1 MVDSVRLR
9 KSVETLLK
17 FGERVNEMSNYIFI
31 ETRDPFESR
40 DIRFV
45 EETATALKERGHE
58 VTVFLVQNGVLA
70 ARKNEGESYLA
81 RLAGAGVRLMA
92 DDFSLRERG
101 IQTQELNAGIH
112 PTGIDALVDALVQ
125 ENTKAIWH

>member
-1 MVDSVRLR
+1 M
-9 KSVETLLK
+9 T
-17 FGERVNEMSNYIFI
+17 NYVFI

-40 DIRFV
+40 DARFV
-45 EETATALKERGHE
+45 EETAAALSRGGHA

-70 ARKNEGESYLA
+70 SRDNGRDSYLA
-81 RLAGAGVRLMA
+81 RMAKAGVTLLA

-101 IQTQELNAGIH
+101 IQPTEMRQGIR
-112 PTGIDALVDALVQ
+112 PSSIETLVDALVE